1 MKNVLC
7 TEFWRNRPFFVVII
21 VFFFAA
27 WVAMP
32 LFRSNIMKKE
42 LILLAVVS
50 VSLTGCLQPTAR
62 SMGATLMPSPLT
74 HRANPDSASQEISLA
89 ASGFYG
95 HTGDAYNVENLN
107 AGGGNVGVTYRLG
120 GKLSPLFANVAVGA
134 FGGSLR
140 FGCDKN
146 SNCDK
151 NSSFDQKY
159 ADWLESDEGS
169 KSYSF
174 WNVQERILAGADFN
188 IGYAIFGAAGGVQLF
203 QGGSDYDDMR
213 EKLDDEGLVNSK
225 DEKNGVG
232 AVSSVWLGSY
242 LGRQGQYGNLVAEM
256 DIFYKGD
263 IDDWTSS
270 IKWTYTHPSGF
281 FGGVAYGN
289 LMELTLFAGKQ
300 FVF

>member
-1 MKNVLC
+1 M
-7 TEFWRNRPFFVVII
+7 
-21 VFFFAA
+21 
-27 WVAMP
+27 M
-32 LFRSNIMKKE
+32 MKKM
-42 LILLAVVS
+42 IPLAGLS
-50 VSLTGCLQPTAR
+50 MMALALTGCLQPTSR
-62 SMGATLMPSPLT
+62 SMGATLMPSPLM
-74 HRANPDSASQEISLA
+74 HRANPDSSAQEFSVA

-95 HTGDAYNVENLN
+95 HTGDAYNVEDLN
-107 AGGGNVGVTYRLG
+107 AGGGNVGVTYRMG
-120 GKLSPLFANVAVGA
+120 GTLSPLFVNVAAGA
-134 FGGSLR
+134 FGGKLQ

-151 NSSFDQKY
+151 NSQFDQKY
-159 ADWLESDEGS
+159 VEWLETDEGTNN
-169 KSYSF
+169 YSF
-174 WNVQERILAGADFN
+174 WNVQERVLLGAEVSV
-188 IGYAIFGAAGGVQLF
+188 GYAIFGAAGGVQFF

-213 EKLDDEGLVNSK
+213 EKLDDEGLIGNL
-225 DEKNGVG
+225 DEENGVA
-232 AVSSVWLGSY
+232 AVTSVWLGSY

-281 FGGVAYGN
+281 FGGAAYGN

>member
-1 MKNVLC
+1 M
-7 TEFWRNRPFFVVII
+7 
-21 VFFFAA
+21 
-27 WVAMP
+27 M
-32 LFRSNIMKKE
+32 MKKM
-42 LILLAVVS
+42 IPLAGLS
-50 VSLTGCLQPTAR
+50 VMAIALTGCLQPTAR
-62 SMGATLMPSPLT
+62 SMGATLMPAPLT
-74 HRANPDSASQEISLA
+74 HRANPDSASQEFSVA

-95 HTGDAYNVENLN
+95 HTGNAYNLEDLN

-134 FGGSLR
+134 FGGSLQ
-140 FGCDKN
+140 FGCDE
-146 SNCDK
+146 SSRCD
-151 NSSFDQKY
+151 SSDVKY
-159 ADWLESDEGS
+159 NAWLESDEGS

-174 WNVQERILAGADFN
+174 WNVQERLLVGADFN
-188 IGYAIFGAAGGVQLF
+188 IGYAIFGAAAGVQMF

-213 EKLDDEGLVNSK
+213 EKLDEDGVIDNVDKNS
-225 DEKNGVG
+225 GVG
-232 AVSSVWLGSY
+232 VVSSVWLGSY

-263 IDDWTSS
+263 IDDWSSS

-281 FGGVAYGN
+281 FGGAAYGN

>member
-1 MKNVLC
+1 MV
-7 TEFWRNRPFFVVII
+7 
-21 VFFFAA
+21 
-27 WVAMP
+27 
-32 LFRSNIMKKE
+32 
-42 LILLAVVS
+42 
-50 VSLTGCLQPTAR
+50 
-62 SMGATLMPSPLT
+62 
-74 HRANPDSASQEISLA
+74 
-89 ASGFYG
+89 
-95 HTGDAYNVENLN
+95 
-107 AGGGNVGVTYRLG
+107 
-120 GKLSPLFANVAVGA
+120 SPLFVNVAAGA

-140 FGCDKN
+140 FSCDDSYGCDEN
-146 SNCDK
+146 DK
-151 NSSFDQKY
+151 KY
-159 ADWLESDEGS
+159 KAWLESDEGS
-169 KSYSF
+169 DSYSF
-174 WNVQERILAGADFN
+174 WNVQERVLVGADFN
-188 IGYAIFGAAGGVQLF
+188 IGYAIFGAAAGVQLF

-242 LGRQGQYGNLVAEM
+242 LGRHGQYGNLVAEM

-281 FGGVAYGN
+281 FGGAAYGN

>member
-1 MKNVLC
+1 
-7 TEFWRNRPFFVVII
+7 VII

-242 LGRQGQYGNLVAEM
+242 LGRHGQYGNLVAEM

>member
-1 MKNVLC
+1 
-7 TEFWRNRPFFVVII
+7 
-21 VFFFAA
+21 
-27 WVAMP
+27 
-32 LFRSNIMKKE
+32 MKKE

-203 QGGSDYDDMR
+203 QGGSDYDDVR
-213 EKLDDEGLVNSK
+213 EKLDEDRIVNSI
-225 DEKNGVG
+225 DGNNGVA

-242 LGRQGQYGNLVAEM
+242 LGRHGQYGNLVAEM

-281 FGGVAYGN
+281 FGGAAYGN

>member
-1 MKNVLC
+1 M
-7 TEFWRNRPFFVVII
+7 
-21 VFFFAA
+21 
-27 WVAMP
+27 M
-32 LFRSNIMKKE
+32 MKK
-42 LILLAVVS
+42 IIPLAGLS
-50 VSLTGCLQPTAR
+50 VMAIALTGCLQPTAR
-62 SMGATLMPSPLT
+62 SMGATRMPAPLT

-95 HTGDAYNVENLN
+95 HTGDAYNVEDLN

-120 GKLSPLFANVAVGA
+120 GMLSPLFANVAVGA
-134 FGGSLR
+134 FGGSLQ

-151 NSSFDQKY
+151 SSSFDQKY
-159 ADWLESDEGS
+159 AGWLESDEGS
-169 KSYSF
+169 DSYSF
-174 WNVQERILAGADFN
+174 WNVQERVLVGADFN
-188 IGYAIFGAAGGVQLF
+188 VGYAIFGAAAGVQMF

-213 EKLDDEGLVNSK
+213 EKLEEGNLINNVDEN
-225 DEKNGVG
+225 NGVG

-242 LGRQGQYGNLVAEM
+242 LGHHGQYGNLVAEM

-281 FGGVAYGN
+281 FGGAAYGN

>member
-1 MKNVLC
+1 M
-7 TEFWRNRPFFVVII
+7 
-21 VFFFAA
+21 
-27 WVAMP
+27 
-32 LFRSNIMKKE
+32 MKKM
-42 LILLAVVS
+42 IPLAGLS
-50 VSLTGCLQPTAR
+50 VMAIALTGCLQPTAR
-62 SMGATLMPSPLT
+62 SMGATLMPAPLT
-74 HRANPDSASQEISLA
+74 HRANPDSASQEVSLA

-95 HTGDAYNVENLN
+95 HTGNAYNVEDLN

-134 FGGSLR
+134 FGGSLQ

-146 SNCDK
+146 SDCDES
-151 NSSFDQKY
+151 NSFDQKY
-159 ADWLESDEGS
+159 ADWLKSDEGS
-169 KSYSF
+169 DSYSF
-174 WNVQERILAGADFN
+174 WNVQERVLVGADFN
-188 IGYAIFGAAGGVQLF
+188 VGYAIFGAAAGVQMF

-213 EKLDDEGLVNSK
+213 EKLGEDNLVDNVDK
-225 DEKNGVG
+225 NNGVG
-232 AVSSVWLGSY
+232 VVSSVWLGSY

-281 FGGVAYGN
+281 FGGAAYGN